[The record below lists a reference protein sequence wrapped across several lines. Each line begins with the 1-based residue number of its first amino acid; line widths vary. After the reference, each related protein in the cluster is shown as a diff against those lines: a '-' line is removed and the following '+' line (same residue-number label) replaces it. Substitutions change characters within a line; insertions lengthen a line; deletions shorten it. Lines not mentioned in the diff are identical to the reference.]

1 MTTSEKKTLQLNKIL
16 FQHQNLKKDFVIST
30 YTYEDIYQLAAGIS
44 EQFTSSSEKGKILC
58 LATEDKGLIAASVLA
73 SAVSDSVLVV
83 PYAYSKHV
91 LKELQE
97 ETGFTKAIGDKTENL
112 PAGLRIITP
121 TPSFVPNLEIG
132 NKAENPKGFQ
142 KPLEFGG
149 HAALSPPYMTETI
162 DPDKIFLKLFTG
174 GSTGK
179 SKIWAKTYRNLIG
192 EAIYLSEKFNVSDK
206 DIIMATVPPYH
217 IYGLLF
223 SVLLP
228 FVSSASVMPDI
239 YTFPKEIISAI
250 KIAHPTILV
259 SIPIHYKALNQSGMD
274 KDISVKTAFSSASPL
289 NKTESIEFYNQTGIG
304 ITEIY
309 GSTETGGIATRCQ
322 SYNEEFFKPFDNI
335 DWKIEDEH
343 LCIRSDFISPAVPTP
358 EHGNGKEDADGFF
371 ITGDRAAYHH
381 TEHDKDRFVLMSRS
395 DDIVKIAGKRVDLK
409 EIQHKLMK
417 IKGVKNI
424 LVFSVPGDTGREN
437 EIAAILEGTIT
448 EADVRAFASENLEP
462 YAMPRRIKIVD
473 KIPVSATGKYNL
485 NFIKEIKQG
494 G

>member
-1 MTTSEKKTLQLNKIL
+1 MTISEKKTLQLDKIL
-16 FQHQNLKKDFVIST
+16 FQHQNLKKDFVVST

-44 EQFTSSSEKGKILC
+44 EQFTSSSEKEKILC

-73 SAVSDSVLVV
+73 SLLYDLVLVL

-97 ETGFTKAIGDKTENL
+97 ETGFTKAIGNKTENL
-112 PAGLRIITP
+112 PPGIEIITP
-121 TPSFVPNLEIG
+121 ITSSSFPDISLFPDRNEL
-132 NKAENPKGFQ
+132 
-142 KPLEFGG
+142 
-149 HAALSPPYMTETI
+149 
-162 DPDKIFLKLFTG
+162 DPDKVFLKLFTG

-192 EAIYLSEKFNVSDK
+192 EAIYLSEKFDVSEK
-206 DIIMATVPPYH
+206 DIIISTVPPYH

-239 YTFPKEIISAI
+239 YIFPKEIISVI
-250 KIAHPTILV
+250 KKASPTILV

-274 KDISVKTAFSSASPL
+274 KDTSLKTAFSSASPL
-289 NKTESIEFYNQTGIG
+289 NKTESVEFYNQTGIG

-322 SYNEEFFKPFDNI
+322 AYNEDSFKPFDNI

-343 LCIRSDFISPAVPTP
+343 LCIKSDFISPSVPK
-358 EHGNGKEDADGFF
+358 GADDFF
-371 ITGDRAAYHH
+371 ITGDRVEYHL
-381 TEHDKDRFVLMSRS
+381 TNRFVLKGRS

-409 EIQHKLMK
+409 EIQHKLMQ
-417 IKGVKNI
+417 ITVVRN
-424 LVFSVPGDTGREN
+424 VVVYSVPGDTGREN
-437 EIAAILEGTIT
+437 DIVAVLEGEIT
-448 EADVRAFASENLEP
+448 EEDVRAFAAENLEH

-473 KIPVSATGKYNL
+473 KIPVSATGKIRNWEL
-485 NFIKEIKQG
+485 EIG
-494 G
+494 N